1 MRNRSF
7 LFRYR
12 SGFLDV
18 LSSGSAL
25 CSGHMRS
32 SDARQLLRFSSCA
45 KICEPSHDSSPITE
59 RSRANKIMQSETTI
73 DVLIIGAGAAGLAA
87 WRELHSSGLSAA
99 VLEARDRI
107 GGRILTD
114 HSTPLPVE
122 LGAEFVHGKPKA
134 TWSILEKAHF
144 KVVESSDTRLVSG
157 KGGLR
162 PYPAYWK
169 IIEKVNKQI
178 DPSQEIS
185 YDRFLA
191 TAEASPFEKLV
202 AKSYVEGF
210 NAARAE
216 LISVSAVATADQAAA
231 EVEGTR
237 QFRLTAGYGSL
248 IDWLAA
254 GLPSESL
261 YLQTAVREIRWQRG
275 HVEVVADC
283 AHREVTFLAPRLVVT
298 VPLGMLQL
306 PPGTHGAIQFVPPL
320 PQKEAALQHLQV
332 GHVIKLMI
340 RFKERFWKIHGQL
353 AFVISFDDDIPT
365 WWTQEPLTSNVLTGW
380 AGGAAAEKLL
390 NLSRDELVDRAVGSL
405 GRIFGKDE
413 LWLRERI
420 DGIYYHDW
428 SKDPF
433 SRGAY
438 SYPKVGGLKAAQ
450 TLAEPVNDTIFFAGE
465 ATDFQGANGT
475 VHAALDS
482 GISAAREIAGA
493 SRRG

>member
-1 MRNRSF
+1 MRDSYCAF
-7 LFRYR
+7 LVAQRFA
-12 SGFLDV
+12 S
-18 LSSGSAL
+18 
-25 CSGHMRS
+25 HPTI
-32 SDARQLLRFSSCA
+32 LLRSV
-45 KICEPSHDSSPITE
+45 KEGGQI
-59 RSRANKIMQSETTI
+59 NMQPKTTI

-87 WRELHSSGLSAA
+87 WRELHSTGFNAT
-99 VLEARDRI
+99 VLEARNRI

-114 HSTPLPVE
+114 HSTPSPVE

-134 TWSILEKAHF
+134 IWSILEKARLEA
-144 KVVESSDTRLVSG
+144 VESSDALLVSG
-157 KGGLR
+157 KGELR
-162 PYPAYWK
+162 PYPAIWK
-169 IIEKVNKQI
+169 IVEKVNKQI
-178 DPSQEIS
+178 DPIQEIS

-191 TAEASPFEKLV
+191 TADASPFEKLV

-216 LISVSAVATADQAAA
+216 LISVSALATADRAAA

-237 QFRLTAGYGSL
+237 QFRLAAGYGSL

-261 YLQTAVREIRWQRG
+261 CLQTAVREIRWHRE

-298 VPLGMLQL
+298 VPLGVLQL
-306 PPGTHGAIQFVPPL
+306 SPGTHGAIQFVPPL

-340 RFKERFWKIHGQL
+340 RFRERFWKIHGQFG
-353 AFVISFDDDIPT
+353 FVISFDGGIPT

-380 AGGAAAEKLL
+380 AGGSAAEALL
-390 NLSRDELVDRAVGSL
+390 NLSRDELLDCAIRSL
-405 GRIFGKDE
+405 GRIFGKAE
-413 LWLRERI
+413 RWLREQV

-438 SYPKVGGLKAAQ
+438 SYPRVGGLKAAQ

-482 GISAAREIAGA
+482 GISAARKIAGA
-493 SRRG
+493 SRPG

>member
-1 MRNRSF
+1 
-7 LFRYR
+7 
-12 SGFLDV
+12 
-18 LSSGSAL
+18 
-25 CSGHMRS
+25 
-32 SDARQLLRFSSCA
+32 
-45 KICEPSHDSSPITE
+45 
-59 RSRANKIMQSETTI
+59 MQPETTI

-87 WRELHSSGLSAA
+87 WRDLHSTGLKVA
-99 VLEARDRI
+99 VLEARNRI

-114 HSTPLPVE
+114 HSTPSPVE

-134 TWSILEKAHF
+134 IWSILEKARL
-144 KVVESSDTRLVSG
+144 KAVESSDTRLVSG

-162 PYPAYWK
+162 PYPAFWK

-178 DPSQEIS
+178 DPAQEIS
-185 YDRFLA
+185 YDQFLA
-191 TAEASPFEKLV
+191 AADASPFEKLV

-216 LISVSAVATADQAAA
+216 LISVSAVAIADRAAA

-237 QFRLTAGYGSL
+237 QFRISAGYGSL

-254 GLPSESL
+254 GLPSDSL
-261 YLQTAVREIRWQRG
+261 YLQTAVREIHWQRG

-283 AHREVTFLAPRLVVT
+283 ARREVTFSAARLVVT
-298 VPLGMLQL
+298 VPLGILQL
-306 PPGTHGAIQFVPPL
+306 LPGTRGAIQFVPPL

-340 RFKERFWKIHGQL
+340 CFRERFWKIHGQF
-353 AFVISFDDDIPT
+353 AFAISFDGDIPT
-365 WWTQEPLTSNVLTGW
+365 WWTQQPLTSNVLTGW
-380 AGGAAAEKLL
+380 TGGSAAERLL
-390 NLSRDELVDRAVGSL
+390 NLSPEELLTRAIGSL
-405 GRIFGKDE
+405 GRIFGKAE
-413 LWLRERI
+413 RWLRERV
-420 DGIYYHDW
+420 DGIYYHNW

-438 SYPKVGGLKAAQ
+438 SYSKIGGLKAAQ
-450 TLAEPVNDTIFFAGE
+450 TLAEPINDTIFFAGE

>member
-1 MRNRSF
+1 
-7 LFRYR
+7 
-12 SGFLDV
+12 
-18 LSSGSAL
+18 
-25 CSGHMRS
+25 
-32 SDARQLLRFSSCA
+32 
-45 KICEPSHDSSPITE
+45 
-59 RSRANKIMQSETTI
+59 MQPETTI

-87 WRELHSSGLSAA
+87 WRELHSSGLKAA
-99 VLEARDRI
+99 VLEARNRI

-114 HSTPLPVE
+114 HSTPSPVE
-122 LGAEFVHGKPKA
+122 LGAEFVHGQPKA

-185 YDRFLA
+185 YDRFPA

-216 LISVSAVATADQAAA
+216 LISVSAVATADRAAA

-237 QFRLTAGYGSL
+237 QFRLAAGYGSL
-248 IDWLAA
+248 IDSLAA

-261 YLQTAVREIRWQRG
+261 YLQTAVREVRWQRG
-275 HVEVVADC
+275 HVEVVADW

-298 VPLGMLQL
+298 APLGILQL
-306 PPGTHGAIQFVPPL
+306 SPGTHGAIQFVPPL

-332 GHVIKLMI
+332 GQVIKFMI
-340 RFKERFWKIHGQL
+340 RFRERFWKIYGRF
-353 AFVISFDDDIPT
+353 AFIISFEGDIPT

-380 AGGAAAEKLL
+380 AGGSAAEGLL
-390 NLSRDELVDRAVGSL
+390 NLSRGELLDCAIRSL
-405 GRIFGKDE
+405 SRIFGKAE
-413 LWLRERI
+413 RWLRERV

-428 SKDPF
+428 S
-433 SRGAY
+433 
-438 SYPKVGGLKAAQ
+438 
-450 TLAEPVNDTIFFAGE
+450 
-465 ATDFQGANGT
+465 
-475 VHAALDS
+475 
-482 GISAAREIAGA
+482 
-493 SRRG
+493 

>member
-1 MRNRSF
+1 
-7 LFRYR
+7 
-12 SGFLDV
+12 
-18 LSSGSAL
+18 
-25 CSGHMRS
+25 
-32 SDARQLLRFSSCA
+32 
-45 KICEPSHDSSPITE
+45 
-59 RSRANKIMQSETTI
+59 MQPETTI

-87 WRELHSSGLSAA
+87 WRELHSSGLKAA
-99 VLEARDRI
+99 VLEARNRI

-114 HSTPLPVE
+114 HSTPSPVE
-122 LGAEFVHGKPKA
+122 LGAEFVHGQPKA
-134 TWSILEKAHF
+134 IWSILEKARL

-157 KGGLR
+157 RGGLR
-162 PYPAYWK
+162 RYPAYWK

-178 DPSQEIS
+178 DPAQEIS
-185 YDRFLA
+185 YDQFLA

-216 LISVSAVATADQAAA
+216 LISVSAVATADRAAA

-237 QFRLTAGYGSL
+237 QFRLAAGYGSL
-248 IDWLAA
+248 IDSLAA

-261 YLQTAVREIRWQRG
+261 YLQTAVREVRWQRG

-298 VPLGMLQL
+298 APLGILQL
-306 PPGTHGAIQFVPPL
+306 SPGTHGAIQFVPPL

-332 GHVIKLMI
+332 GQVIKFMI
-340 RFKERFWKIHGQL
+340 RFRERFWKIHGQF
-353 AFVISFDDDIPT
+353 AFIISFEGDIPT

-380 AGGAAAEKLL
+380 AGGSAAEGLL
-390 NLSRDELVDRAVGSL
+390 NLSRGELLDCAIRSL
-405 GRIFGKDE
+405 SRIFGKAE
-413 LWLRERI
+413 HWLRERVN
-420 DGIYYHDW
+420 GIYYHDW

-465 ATDFQGANGT
+465 ATDFQGDNGT

-482 GISAAREIAGA
+482 GISTAQEIAGA
-493 SRRG
+493 FRRG

>member
-1 MRNRSF
+1 
-7 LFRYR
+7 
-12 SGFLDV
+12 
-18 LSSGSAL
+18 
-25 CSGHMRS
+25 
-32 SDARQLLRFSSCA
+32 
-45 KICEPSHDSSPITE
+45 
-59 RSRANKIMQSETTI
+59 MQPKTAI

-87 WRELHSSGLSAA
+87 WRELHSTGLNAA
-99 VLEARDRI
+99 VLEARNRI

-114 HSTPLPVE
+114 HSTPSPVE

-134 TWSILEKAHF
+134 IWSILKRAPL
-144 KVVESSDTRLVSG
+144 KVVESSDTRLVSDKEG
-157 KGGLR
+157 IRSYPGLWR
-162 PYPAYWK
+162 

-178 DPSQEIS
+178 NPAQEIS
-185 YDRFLA
+185 YNRFLA
-191 TAEASPFEKLV
+191 TADASPFEKLV

-216 LISVSAVATADQAAA
+216 LISVSAVAIADRAAA

-237 QFRLTAGYGSL
+237 QFRLAAGYGSL

-261 YLQTAVREIRWQRG
+261 YLQTAVREIRWQRR

-283 AHREVTFLAPRLVVT
+283 ANREVTFLAARLVVT
-298 VPLGMLQL
+298 VPLGILQL
-306 PPGTHGAIQFVPPL
+306 LPGTRGAIQFVPPL
-320 PQKEAALQHLQV
+320 PQKEAALKNLQV

-340 RFKERFWKIHGQL
+340 RFKERFWKIHGQF
-353 AFVISFDDDIPT
+353 AFVISFDGDIPT

-380 AGGAAAEKLL
+380 AGGSAAEKLL
-390 NLSRDELVDRAVGSL
+390 NLSRDELLDCAIGSL
-405 GRIFGKDE
+405 GRIFGKAE
-413 LWLRERI
+413 RWLRERV

-438 SYPKVGGLKAAQ
+438 SYPKIGGLKAAQ

-475 VHAALDS
+475 VHAALES
-482 GISAAREIAGA
+482 GISAARKIAGVA
-493 SRRG
+493 GRG

>member
-1 MRNRSF
+1 
-7 LFRYR
+7 
-12 SGFLDV
+12 
-18 LSSGSAL
+18 
-25 CSGHMRS
+25 
-32 SDARQLLRFSSCA
+32 
-45 KICEPSHDSSPITE
+45 
-59 RSRANKIMQSETTI
+59 MQPETTI

-87 WRELHSSGLSAA
+87 WRELHSSGLNAA
-99 VLEARDRI
+99 VLEARNRI

-114 HSTPLPVE
+114 HSTPSPVE
-122 LGAEFVHGKPKA
+122 LGAEFVHGQPKA
-134 TWSILEKAHF
+134 IWSILEKARL

-157 KGGLR
+157 RGGLR
-162 PYPAYWK
+162 RYPAYWK

-178 DPSQEIS
+178 DPAQEIS
-185 YDRFLA
+185 YDQFLA

-216 LISVSAVATADQAAA
+216 LISVSAVATADRAAA

-237 QFRLTAGYGSL
+237 QFRLAAGYGSL
-248 IDWLAA
+248 IDSLAA

-261 YLQTAVREIRWQRG
+261 YLQTAVREVRWQRG

-298 VPLGMLQL
+298 APLGILQL
-306 PPGTHGAIQFVPPL
+306 SPGTHGAIQFVPPL

-332 GHVIKLMI
+332 GQVIKFMI
-340 RFKERFWKIHGQL
+340 RFRERFWKIHGRF
-353 AFVISFDDDIPT
+353 AFIISFEGDIPT
-365 WWTQEPLTSNVLTGW
+365 WWTQEPPTSNVLTGW
-380 AGGAAAEKLL
+380 AGGSAAEGLL
-390 NLSRDELVDRAVGSL
+390 NLSRGELLDCAIRSL
-405 GRIFGKDE
+405 SRIFGKAE
-413 LWLRERI
+413 RWLRERV

-482 GISAAREIAGA
+482 GISTAQEIAGA
-493 SRRG
+493 FRRG

>member
-59 RSRANKIMQSETTI
+59 RSWANKIMQPETTI

-178 DPSQEIS
+178 DPSEEIS

-353 AFVISFDDDIPT
+353 AFVISFDEEIPT

>member
-1 MRNRSF
+1 
-7 LFRYR
+7 
-12 SGFLDV
+12 
-18 LSSGSAL
+18 
-25 CSGHMRS
+25 
-32 SDARQLLRFSSCA
+32 
-45 KICEPSHDSSPITE
+45 
-59 RSRANKIMQSETTI
+59 MQSKTTI

-87 WRELHSSGLSAA
+87 LRELHSTGLHAA
-99 VLEARDRI
+99 VLEARNRI

-114 HSTPLPVE
+114 HSTPSPVE

-134 TWSILEKAHF
+134 IWSILEKARL
-144 KVVESSDTRLVSG
+144 KVIESSDTRLVSG

-162 PYPAYWK
+162 RYPGIWE

-178 DPSQEIS
+178 DPAQEIS

-191 TAEASPFEKLV
+191 TADASPFEKLV

-216 LISVSAVATADQAAA
+216 LISVSAVATTDRAAA

-237 QFRLTAGYGSL
+237 QFRLAAGYGSL

-261 YLQTAVREIRWQRG
+261 YLQTVVREIRWQRG

-298 VPLGMLQL
+298 VPLGILQL
-306 PPGTHGAIQFVPPL
+306 SPGTHGAIQFVPPL
-320 PQKEAALQHLQV
+320 PQKEAALQHLQA

-353 AFVISFDDDIPT
+353 AFVISFDEEIPT

-475 VHAALDS
+475 VHAALES